1 MVPTIRASNF
11 QLAANHDNQMIE
23 LTIFKNSH
31 REVTI
36 ELTGAML
43 AHLQNETRA
52 AFETV
57 PNLLQWGK
65 PDYHPGR

>member
-1 MVPTIRASNF
+1 
-11 QLAANHDNQMIE
+11 MIE
-23 LTIFKNSH
+23 LTIFKNPH

-36 ELTGAML
+36 ELSGAMF
-43 AHLQNETRA
+43 AHLQKETHA

-65 PDYHPGR
+65 PDYLPSQ